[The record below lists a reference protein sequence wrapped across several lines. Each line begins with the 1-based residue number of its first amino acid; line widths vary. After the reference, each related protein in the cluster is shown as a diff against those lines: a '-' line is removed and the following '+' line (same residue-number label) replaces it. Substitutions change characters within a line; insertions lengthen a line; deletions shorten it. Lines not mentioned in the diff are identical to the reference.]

1 MSSSKSCPIWA
12 STISLGSSPT
22 PAPPEHLMLR
32 HLPRKAGLSPAPM
45 TLHELIPHHLHPHAG
60 GQHFRRPADISALL
74 FLSGLSMGFAAL
86 FTSLS
91 RSSSHSRGTDPV
103 ASSTSL
109 PIFESSCF
117 PTAWHLQPNTLIRM
131 VLSLWQL

>member
-12 STISLGSSPT
+12 STISVVSPPT
-22 PAPPEHLMLR
+22 PAPPERLMLR
-32 HLPRKAGLSPAPM
+32 HLPRKAGLSPVPM
-45 TLHELIPHHLHPHAG
+45 TLHKLIPHHLHPQAG
-60 GQHFRRPADISALL
+60 GQHFRRPAGISALL
-74 FLSGLSMGFAAL
+74 LLSELSTGFAAL

-109 PIFESSCF
+109 PTFESSCF
-117 PTAWHLQPNTLIRM
+117 LTAWQLQPNTLIRM
-131 VLSLWQL
+131 VLSSPQL